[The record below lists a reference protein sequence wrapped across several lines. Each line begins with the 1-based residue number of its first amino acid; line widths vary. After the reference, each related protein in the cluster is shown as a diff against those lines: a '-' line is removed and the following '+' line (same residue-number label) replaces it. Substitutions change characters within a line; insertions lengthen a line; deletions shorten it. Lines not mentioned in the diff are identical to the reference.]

1 MKAPLAPVLSR
12 WEREIRDSHWGT
24 VCGIPSQFVMITL
37 TRLNGKPMVVN
48 AELIR
53 SVEENPDT
61 TITLINGDHVIVRET
76 MSEVVKRAIEYGRHL
91 RRMVPPS

>member
-1 MKAPLAPVLSR
+1 
-12 WEREIRDSHWGT
+12 
-24 VCGIPSQFVMITL
+24 MITV

-61 TITLINGDHVIVRET
+61 TITMINGDHIIVKERMNEIV
-76 MSEVVKRAIEYGRHL
+76 SRVIEYGQHL
-91 RRMVPPS
+91 RRILQPS

>member
-1 MKAPLAPVLSR
+1 
-12 WEREIRDSHWGT
+12 
-24 VCGIPSQFVMITL
+24 MITV

-61 TITLINGDHVIVRET
+61 TITLINGDHLIVKERMKQIVE
-76 MSEVVKRAIEYGRHL
+76 KAIDYGRHL
-91 RRMVPPS
+91 RRLLPPS